1 MLTSF
6 SLCAPQLKEKKYS
19 YSNQGFRL
27 VRDISLFC
35 CSSFLNNFAIGWVL
49 HVMKT
54 KNQTLKW
61 PSLVQVLRILIGPSV
76 FPALSIGYMYLLRIA
91 IGPLVFPSLSTG
103 YMYHYLCLDFKMNL
117 LEKVFDLVSA
127 SDRLYHI
134 PMLCRLKI
142 CFFLVRCQL
151 SPLSSFASQTETPS
165 SFEVFLFLHLV
176 CKLSGKINKTYFSS
190 IYNSHLSFHPF
201 SSSLIRSCDYAI

>member
-1 MLTSF
+1 MAKLSAGYIHMY
-6 SLCAPQLKEKKYS
+6 L
-19 YSNQGFRL
+19 
-27 VRDISLFC
+27 
-35 CSSFLNNFAIGWVL
+35 
-49 HVMKT
+49 
-54 KNQTLKW
+54 
-61 PSLVQVLRILIGPSV
+61 LRILIGPSV
-76 FPALSIGYMYLLRIA
+76 FPALSIGYMYLRRILIGPSAFPALSSGYMYLLRIL
-91 IGPLVFPSLSTG
+91 IGPLVFPSLSTD
-103 YMYHYLCLDFKMNL
+103 YMYHYLWLDLTMNL

-176 CKLSGKINKTYFSS
+176 CKQSGRIKKTYLKQLGESLRIKYKTS
-190 IYNSHLSFHPF
+190 KGVIIYG
-201 SSSLIRSCDYAI
+201 LIAPPGFE

>member
-1 MLTSF
+1 MGF
-6 SLCAPQLKEKKYS
+6 ACNENEKPNPKVAKLS
-19 YSNQGFRL
+19 ASASNSDWSIGISRAQHRL
-27 VRDISLFC
+27 HVFASDCHWSVGISL
-35 CSSFLNNFAIGWVL
+35 A
-49 HVMKT
+49 
-54 KNQTLKW
+54 
-61 PSLVQVLRILIGPSV
+61 
-76 FPALSIGYMYLLRIA
+76 
-91 IGPLVFPSLSTG
+91 
-103 YMYHYLCLDFKMNL
+103 LDFKMNL

-176 CKLSGKINKTYFSS
+176 CNLSGKINKTYFSS